1 MDEAN
6 NPAEVSA
13 SESAPARR
21 KRRPAANNATGHEA
35 LYLKSLVERQRTVQI
50 KLRDGERVRGCI
62 EYFDDNIV
70 RLNREGEPNLF
81 LYKHHIQ
88 TIRETTARRTEQD
101 PDSDRA

>member
-6 NPAEVSA
+6 NPTEVSA
-13 SESAPARR
+13 TGPTAARR
-21 KRRPAANNATGHEA
+21 KRRPAASNATGHEA

-62 EYFDDNIV
+62 EYFDDNII
-70 RLNREGEPNLF
+70 RLNRDGEPNLF

-88 TIRETTARRTEQD
+88 TIRETTARRGE
-101 PDSDRA
+101 PGSERP